1 MQQVGVVYL
10 DVPGHGDVPGDGD
23 TPDAGRL
30 LCLAVS
36 PLASPGVAKLDE
48 VRPVQGLEDARL
60 ASGRPDCLCCAV
72 RPGG

>member
-23 TPDAGRL
+23 APDAGRL

-36 PLASPGVAKLDE
+36 PLASPGVAQSDE
-48 VRPVQGLEDARL
+48 VRSVESLEDSRL
-60 ASGRPDCLCCAV
+60 
-72 RPGG
+72 PGG